1 MSGLHLWWQALS
13 AREQALI
20 RLMLGLALIVLLL
33 FAVVR
38 PLAAYVAQG
47 PVRLAAAERLRAQ
60 ALAASAG
67 AGSTARAAQ
76 SSLPLDGRIRQSAQ
90 EAGFEIVQAVPAPG
104 GSLNVTLASARSPA
118 LFNWVRA
125 LETKGVVVR
134 SGRIDPRSDATLAVT
149 LELEAAR

>member
-20 RLMLGLALIVLLL
+20 RIMLGLALIVLLL

-38 PLAAYVAQG
+38 PLGSYVAQG

-60 ALAASAG
+60 ALAVSAG

-76 SSLPLDGRIRQSAQ
+76 SSLPLDGRIRESAQ
-90 EAGFEIVQAVPAPG
+90 EAGFEIAQAVPAPG
-104 GSLNVTLASARSPA
+104 GGLSVTLASARSPA
-118 LFNWVRA
+118 LFSWVRA
-125 LETKGVVVR
+125 LEAKGVVVR
-134 SGRIDPRSDATLAVT
+134 SGRIDPRSDATLSVT
-149 LELEAAR
+149 LELGTAR